1 MQKVLGLAPGPTHS
15 HPPVGNSGVDAASHF
30 GEMGSFRVAPVTVAA
45 VVLGLFTGSMCGVS
59 DPPGAGAEQLAG
71 PGGDLDPLA
80 AAAMQRLGHTVRYDG
95 SYRRIPYPGGD
106 VPPDVG
112 VCTDLVIRSYRALGV
127 DLQRLV
133 HEDMTADFDAYPD
146 RWGLAAPDSNIDH
159 RRVPNLE
166 VFFARRG
173 ERLPI
178 SRDAA
183 AYRPGHLV
191 TWMVGPLPHIGIVSP
206 ERSADGGRPL
216 IVHNIGRG
224 PELEDM
230 LFDYPIVGH
239 YRYVGPGSP
248 TDAS

>member
-1 MQKVLGLAPGPTHS
+1 MSAP
-15 HPPVGNSGVDAASHF
+15 
-30 GEMGSFRVAPVTVAA
+30 RVAPVAVVA
-45 VVLGLFTGSMCGVS
+45 VVLGLSVGSMAGVS
-59 DPPGAGAEQLAG
+59 VPARPVAEHPAG
-71 PGGDLDPLA
+71 PGGDLDALA
-80 AAAMQRLGHTVRYDG
+80 AAAMQRLGHTVRYEG

-106 VPPDVG
+106 VPDDIG

-146 RWGLAAPDSNIDH
+146 RWGLAAPDPNIDH

-166 VFFARRG
+166 VFFARHG

-178 SRDAA
+178 SRDPAD
-183 AYRPGHLV
+183 YRPGHLV

-206 ERSADGGRPL
+206 ERTADGRRPL

-239 YRYVGPGSP
+239 FRYVGPGSP